1 MGLENLR
8 SIFQDDIEN
17 ISDDYQINQPLPGGS
32 PSSILTSVKGTHS
45 TADDH
50 VILDTLLREPP
61 SFVSDDLLTKFYG
74 DEQFDSR
81 VPKNNR
87 ITINNINTYTGTRYI
102 AESPADL
109 TTLGLDLGTQSW
121 SNLYNA
127 GHTPKDNPK
136 WGNRAPISYPHVNR
150 DKLDIRKPSSAK
162 TLLGNILTLSRNPLG
177 TTQTEPYIVSHI
189 PTDNF
194 LSGGRVVNAG
204 NQSVPIVRAV
214 TDTLRL
220 TKYLTSPAG
229 LAFMAKQ
236 NALGFFG
243 SKVETP
249 LLSLSGE
256 QPSTIVLPQRFNS
269 LYNPLST
276 LGSSLARLVGTTPNL
291 LVRRDTLFPS
301 SVLSYDKTVF
311 KLDNTFTNN
320 NGPGIGPPI
329 ANTSPPW
336 SLVANGVKFKNPVGP
351 KSGDKMTLAKMIEGD
366 KLDAIG
372 GFTTGNLELDGRN
385 TLTFNVESHKDGMP
399 LYFKDLRDNKYI
411 FFRAYIE
418 GLTENISPSWTST
431 NYIGRSEPVYVYER
445 SERDITFTLRMV
457 AQTSDEL
464 EMIYQKMNKLTSLC
478 YPQYMADVNL
488 GGKIKMKPPLTKF
501 RLGELFGSE
510 NAELTGFIKSLSYT
524 YPSESPWETETGR
537 RVPKYVQVAITY
549 QVIHTTVPSLEF
561 VQKGAG
567 KGKDFYGITH
577 DIGVE

>member
-1 MGLENLR
+1 LGLENLR

-17 ISDDYQINQPLPGGS
+17 KSEDYQINQPLPGGS
-32 PSSILTSVKGTHS
+32 PSSILSSVKGAHS
-45 TADDH
+45 TADNL

-87 ITINNINTYTGTRYI
+87 ITINNINTYTGTRHI
-102 AESPADL
+102 AESPTDL

-121 SNLYNA
+121 QNLYTA

-136 WGNRAPISYPHVNR
+136 WGNRTPISYPHVNR

-177 TTQTEPYIVSHI
+177 TTQTEPYVVSHI

-194 LSGGRVVNAG
+194 LSGGRVTNAG
-204 NQSVPIVRAV
+204 NQSVPIVRAI

-229 LAFMAKQ
+229 LAFMVKQ

-249 LLSLSGE
+249 LLSLRGE

-291 LVRRDTLFPS
+291 LLRRDVLFPS

-320 NGPGIGPPI
+320 NGVGIGPPI
-329 ANTSPPW
+329 FDASAPW
-336 SLVANGVKFKNPVGP
+336 SLVATGVKFKNPIGP
-351 KSGDKMTLAKMIEGD
+351 KSGDKMTLADMVSGKSLISLLNTSVIDGTSITPM
-366 KLDAIG
+366 KL
-372 GFTTGNLELDGRN
+372 
-385 TLTFNVESHKDGMP
+385 NVESHKEGMP

-464 EMIYQKMNKLTSLC
+464 GKIYQKMNKLTSLC
-478 YPQYMADVNL
+478 YPQYMDDTNL
-488 GGKIKMKPPLTKF
+488 GGKMKMKPPLTKF
-501 RLGELFGSE
+501 RLGELFGKSK
-510 NAELTGFIKSLSYT
+510 NELMGFIKSLNYSIDQSST
-524 YPSESPWETETGR
+524 WETEPGK
-537 RVPKYVQVAITY
+537 RVPRHVTANITY
-549 QVIHTTVPSLEF
+549 QVIHGSVPQLNT
-561 VQKGAG
+561 Q
-567 KGKDFYGITH
+567 FYGYVG
-577 DIGVE
+577 D

>member
-32 PSSILTSVKGTHS
+32 PSSILTSVKGAHS

-102 AESPADL
+102 AESPVDL

-488 GGKIKMKPPLTKF
+488 GEKMKMKPPLTKF
-501 RLGELFGSE
+501 RLGELFGKSK
-510 NAELTGFIKSLSYT
+510 NELMGFIKSLNYSIDQSST
-524 YPSESPWETETGR
+524 WETKKGK
-537 RVPKYVQVAITY
+537 RVPRHVTANITY
-549 QVIHTTVPSLEF
+549 QVIHASVPQLDT
-561 VQKGAG
+561 Q
-567 KGKDFYGITH
+567 FYGYVG
-577 DIGVE
+577 D